1 MRRKDY
7 GSFRMR
13 SSAYSPSPMTY
24 LAFAFAIG
32 LMIPIQAAINNQ
44 LKGYVGSS
52 TLLAALVSFTV
63 GTLALAVVAALNRQP
78 WSALAGISK
87 ADWWHLT
94 GGLLGALFVFG
105 TTLLAP
111 RIGVAKM
118 TALIVAGQVIISL
131 VLDHNG
137 WLGLAVR
144 EITPTRAFGSVL
156 VAAGVLLVNLDQFAG
171 G

>member
-1 MRRKDY
+1 
-7 GSFRMR
+7 
-13 SSAYSPSPMTY
+13 MTY

-32 LMIPIQAAINNQ
+32 LMIPVQAAINNQ
-44 LKGYVGSS
+44 LKGFVGNS
-52 TLLAALVSFTV
+52 TLLAAFISFTV
-63 GTLALAVVAALNRQP
+63 GTIALAVVSAVNRQP
-78 WSALAGISK
+78 WSALAGISRV
-87 ADWWHLT
+87 DWWHLT

-118 TALIVAGQVIISL
+118 TALIVAGQVLISL

-144 EITPTRAFGSVL
+144 EITPVRAFGGLL
-156 VAAGVLLVNLDQFAG
+156 VVAGVFLVNFDQFAG
-171 G
+171 R

>member
-1 MRRKDY
+1 
-7 GSFRMR
+7 
-13 SSAYSPSPMTY
+13 MTY
-24 LAFAFAIG
+24 LTFAFAIG
-32 LMIPIQAAINNQ
+32 LMIPVQAAVNNQ
-44 LKGYVGSS
+44 LKGHVGSS
-52 TLLAALVSFTV
+52 TLLAALISFSV
-63 GTLALAVVAALNRQP
+63 GTIALAAVSVVNRQP

-105 TTLLAP
+105 TILLAP

-144 EITPTRAFGSVL
+144 EITPMRAFGALMV
-156 VAAGVLLVNLDQFAG
+156 VAGVFLVNLDQFAG